1 MEDNFNLIAQ
11 SRYYLKRF
19 ILLINDFKKVNEKEQ
34 DYALREMAV
43 LIQECIELCI
53 KGLVELLVGV
63 DYKHTY
69 LLVDNTLLLRNHK
82 DNVAGFAT
90 LEVIL
95 DKVDSKASRICDFH
109 TKAVYINSFATS
121 EKELNECMEI
131 AKELHLWIDNNI
143 SIKDSENKVN

>member
-19 ILLINDFKKVNEKEQ
+19 TSLMNEFKKVSEKEQ
-34 DYALREMAV
+34 DYALREMALLV
-43 LIQECIELCI
+43 QECIELCI
-53 KGLVELLVGV
+53 KGLVELLIGI
-63 DYKHTY
+63 DYKHTH

-82 DNVAGFAT
+82 NNINGFDE
-90 LEVIL
+90 LEIIL
-95 DKVDSKASRICDFH
+95 DKIDIKAPRICDFH

-131 AKELHLWIDNNI
+131 AKELHSWIDINLIN
-143 SIKDSENKVN
+143 SAV